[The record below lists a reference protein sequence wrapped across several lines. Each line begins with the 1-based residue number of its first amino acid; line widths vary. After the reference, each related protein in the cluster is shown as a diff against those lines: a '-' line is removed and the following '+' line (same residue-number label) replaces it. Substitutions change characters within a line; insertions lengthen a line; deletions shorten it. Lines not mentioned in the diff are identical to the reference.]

1 MNRIEIRA
9 LIQERND
16 WCVSVIIPT
25 HRTSPDRRVDSE
37 VLSKSIRHAKS
48 ILSGKNP
55 PAYINNLV
63 TASLDRLALE
73 FDPVHA
79 MEGLGLFVSSETARI
94 VFFPFSVKEKI
105 IVDTKFEERDLYY
118 LEQFSKPYYVL
129 QLTKDEAHLFL
140 METGAAAREVTNT
153 YFPMKNEQEYE
164 YSRSSLGTSY
174 GFASKGFEKDKSIV
188 NKTRQETFYKEVAH
202 NVMPYTKAGD
212 LLVSGA
218 KHILSGFDA
227 LRNRRLRI
235 KGRITGNFKD
245 QNDLFD
251 HARTTYFEC
260 KHHEIQMT
268 VDGLTEMIGKKRVA
282 HGIRNVWSAALS
294 GKGDTLLVEKDLHDE
309 GITLPGIGLAT
320 MTDSLVIENSST
332 DKVDHIINTI
342 IDKGGKV
349 IFTEENQLIDYDHI
363 ALLLRY

>member
-37 VLSKSIRHAKS
+37 VLNKSIRHAKS

-55 PAYINNLV
+55 PATIKNLIED
-63 TASLDRLALE
+63 ALDRLARE
-73 FDPVHA
+73 FDPVHG
-79 MEGLGLFVSSETARI
+79 MDGLGLFVSPEIARI
-94 VFFPFSVKEKI
+94 VYFPFPVKQKI
-105 IVDTKFEERDLYY
+105 IIDNTFEVRDLYY

-140 METGAAAREVTNT
+140 IETGAEAKEVTNT

-174 GFASKGFEKDKSIV
+174 GFVGKGFEKDKSIL
-188 NKTRQETFYKEVAH
+188 NKTRQEPFYKEVAH

-212 LLVSGA
+212 LLIGGA
-218 KHILSGFDA
+218 KNILSGFDTF
-227 LRNRRLRI
+227 RDRRLRI
-235 KGRITGNFKD
+235 KGRITGNFKE
-245 QNDLFD
+245 QNDLIN
-251 HARTTYFEC
+251 HARATYFEY
-260 KHHEIQMT
+260 KQHEIQMMI
-268 VDGLTEMIGKKRVA
+268 DSLAEMVGTKGVA
-282 HGIRNVWSAALS
+282 HGVRNVWSAAIA

-309 GITLPGIGLAT
+309 SITLPGGGVANLA
-320 MTDSLVIENSST
+320 DSLLINNART
-332 DKVDHIINTI
+332 DKVDHIIDTI

-349 IFTEENQLIDYDHI
+349 IFTEENQLADYDHI
-363 ALLLRY
+363 ALILRY

>member
-37 VLSKSIRHAKS
+37 VLNKSIRHAKS
-48 ILSGKNP
+48 IVNGKNP
-55 PAYINNLV
+55 PAAINNLI
-63 TASLDRLALE
+63 AGSLDRLAIE
-73 FDPVHA
+73 FDPVHV
-79 MEGLGLFVSSETARI
+79 MDGIGLFVSPETAKL
-94 VFFPFSVKEKI
+94 VYFPFPVKQKI
-105 IVDTKFEERDLYY
+105 IVDNMFEARDLYY

-140 METGAAAREVTNT
+140 METGSTAREVTNT

-174 GFASKGFEKDKSIV
+174 GFAGKGFEKDKSIM
-188 NKTRQETFYKEVAH
+188 NKTRQEPFYKEVAR

-212 LLVSGA
+212 LLISGT
-218 KHILSGFDA
+218 KHILSGFDDF
-227 LRNRRLRI
+227 RDRRLRI
-235 KGRITGNFKD
+235 KGRITGNFKE

-260 KHHEIQMT
+260 KQHEIQMMI
-268 VDGLTEMIGKKRVA
+268 DGLTEMIGTKKVVY
-282 HGIRNVWSAALS
+282 GVRNVWSAAIA

-309 GITLPGIGLAT
+309 GITLPDGGLAS
-320 MTDSLVIENSST
+320 MGDNSLSKNTIT
-332 DKVDHIINTI
+332 DKVDHIIDTTL
-342 IDKGGKV
+342 DKGGKV
-349 IFTEENQLIDYDHI
+349 IFTEENQLANYEHI
-363 ALLLRY
+363 ALVLRY